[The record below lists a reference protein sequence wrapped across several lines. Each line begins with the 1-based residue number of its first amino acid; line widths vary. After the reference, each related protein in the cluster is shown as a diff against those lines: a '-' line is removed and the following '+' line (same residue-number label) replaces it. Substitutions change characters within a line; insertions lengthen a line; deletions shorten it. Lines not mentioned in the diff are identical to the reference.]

1 MAKQKQEETKKGLF
15 DRKTILG
22 YGLKVAQ
29 ELLGLND
36 DKNAGK
42 MTLNDIQMEDVQKGK
57 IRLEHKESTILAEL
71 KEVEAHKRK
80 LFVEGVKNGGA
91 REQQVLARKIKE
103 LDGRATN
110 LDRMLQAISV
120 QMRVINN
127 FIQIKEQ
134 ERMNKE
140 MGIQSIFGDIDIE
153 DLILYMEDAM
163 VDGEL
168 SIKRLA
174 ALADGL
180 DKRNM
185 MGDIIT
191 EDEDVAE
198 IVRQMQ
204 MAREAA
210 DSPEAIDDHFSEMT
224 EKLAEKREKASDLD
238 ELEPYEGGL

>member
-1 MAKQKQEETKKGLF
+1 MAKKEESKKGLF
-15 DRKTILG
+15 DRKAILG
-22 YGLKVAQ
+22 YGLKVVQ

-36 DKNAGK
+36 ESGAGK
-42 MTLNDIQMEDVQKGK
+42 ATLNDIKMEDVQKGK

-71 KEVEAHKRK
+71 KDVEGQKRK
-80 LFVEGVKNGGA
+80 LFSEGVNKAGA
-91 REQQVLARKIKE
+91 REQKVLARKIKE

-134 ERMNKE
+134 ERMNNE
-140 MGIQSIFGDIDIE
+140 MGIQSIFGEIDIE

-168 SIKRLA
+168 SMKRLA
-174 ALADGL
+174 SLADGL

-185 MGDIIT
+185 MGDVLS
-191 EDEDVAE
+191 EDEDVME

-210 DSPEAIDDHFSEMT
+210 DSPEAIEEHYSEMT
-224 EKLAEKREKASDLD
+224 EKLSEKREHASDLD
-238 ELEPYEGGL
+238 DLEPYEGEL

>member
-1 MAKQKQEETKKGLF
+1 MAKQEAKKKGLF
-15 DRKTILG
+15 DRKTILS
-22 YGLKVAQ
+22 YGLKVVQ
-29 ELLGLND
+29 ELLGLNED
-36 DKNAGK
+36 SETGK
-42 MTLNDIQMEDVQKGK
+42 VTLNDIKMEDVQKGK

-80 LFVEGVKNGGA
+80 LFAEGVNNAGA
-91 REQQVLARKIKE
+91 REQKVLARKIKE
-103 LDGRATN
+103 LDGRAIN
-110 LDRMLQAISV
+110 QDRMLQAISV

-140 MGIQSIFGDIDIE
+140 MGIASIFGEIEIE

-168 SIKRLA
+168 SMQRLSS
-174 ALADGL
+174 LADGL

-185 MGDIIT
+185 MGDVLS

-210 DSPEAIDDHFSEMT
+210 DSPEAIDEAYSEMT
-224 EKLAEKREKASDLD
+224 EKLSEKREKTSDLD
-238 ELEPYEGGL
+238 DLEPYEGEI